1 MNKKKVVSINLLKE
15 MRFFTPTP
23 ELKEL
28 AILQHIEN
36 NEDTTQKQLGQA
48 IHAAPSMINVYI
60 NDYEEKGYI
69 IREYISSKTVK
80 YKITSKGIKRKNL
93 LLIQYLH
100 ELLKLY
106 KLAKENVK
114 IFLDKLVDRGY
125 KDILLYGAGEV
136 AETILGV
143 IRDKEELNI
152 NVVAIVDD
160 DTTLHNKELMGYK
173 IISREDIYK
182 YKHHAIVI
190 TSYTFEDD
198 IRKRLEEISYD
209 EDRIVR
215 FFGE

>member
-1 MNKKKVVSINLLKE
+1 MNEEKVISIDLLNE

-28 AILQHIEN
+28 AILQQIEN
-36 NEDTTQKQLGQA
+36 NEDTTQKQIGQA
-48 IHAAPSMINVYI
+48 INAAPSMINVYI

-80 YKITSKGIKRKNL
+80 YRITPKGIKRKNL

-106 KLAKENVK
+106 RLAKENVEE
-114 IFLDKLVDRGY
+114 FLDKLVDKGY

-143 IRDKEELNI
+143 IRDKEDLNI
-152 NVVAIVDD
+152 NVVAIIDD
-160 DTTLHNKELMGYK
+160 DIELQNKEIMGYK
-173 IISREDIYK
+173 IIAREDINN

-190 TSYTFEDD
+190 TSYTYEED
-198 IRKRLEEISYD
+198 IRNRLEEIAYD
-209 EDRIVR
+209 EDYIIRI
-215 FFGE
+215 FS